1 MVTKI
6 LGVALTH
13 VL

>member
-6 LGVALTH
+6 LGILIQNW
-13 VL
+13 L